1 MGALGSFLTG
11 TVAGVIG
18 LGLVSWL
25 VATKCDEQTSDL
37 KREEK

>member
-18 LGLVSWL
+18 LGFVSWFI
-25 VATKCDEQTSDL
+25 ATQCDAQAKDS